1 MNWKMK
7 ALVQNTVAALP
18 DRLAQPVYYRIQKKF
33 GDPASD
39 IGPRYRSAAR
49 MGAWARRYHQGMDGA
64 SVLETGTGRAIDVP
78 IACYLMGAGK
88 IVSVDLNHYLRPEL
102 IRQSLRYLAARRDE
116 IIQLFSDSAE
126 PAGFAKRLE
135 KVLTLD
141 PSADALPEAVMALIN
156 LEYRPGSDARNLPF
170 PDASFDYAVSLN
182 VFEHIPESVLR
193 AILVEEKRL
202 LGEHGAMIHF
212 IDPSDHFAH
221 TDSSI
226 SEINFLRYSDRQW
239 RRLGGNRFM
248 YHNRLRA
255 SDYRALFA
263 GLGLRLVHKDERLDF
278 RCLSELRQGFPLAPR
293 FAGYRE
299 KDIAIT
305 QLHVLLKPGP
315 EITWQ

>member
-7 ALVQNTVAALP
+7 ALVQNTVAVLP

-39 IGPRYRSAAR
+39 IAPRYRSAAL
-49 MGAWARRYHQGMDGA
+49 MGGWARRFHEGMQGA
-64 SVLETGTGRAIDVP
+64 RVLEIGTGRAIDVP
-78 IACYLMGAGK
+78 IACYLMGAEK

-102 IRQSLRYLAARRDE
+102 VRQSARYLAAHRDE
-116 IIQLFSDSAE
+116 IIRLLSDAAE
-126 PAGFAKRLE
+126 PQGVSERLQELLALDAG
-135 KVLTLD
+135 
-141 PSADALPEAVMALIN
+141 ADDFPDELMALIN
-156 LEYRPGSDARNLPF
+156 LEYRPGSDARELPF
-170 PDASFDYAVSLN
+170 ADASFDYALSLN
-182 VFEHIPESVLR
+182 VFEHIPEAVLR
-193 AILVEEKRL
+193 AILEEEKRL
-202 LGEHGAMIHF
+202 LGECGAMIHF

-221 TDSSI
+221 TDPSI

-255 SDYRALFA
+255 SDYLAMFA
-263 GLGLRLVHKDERLDF
+263 GLGLRLMHKEERLDF

-293 FAGYRE
+293 FSRYRD

-305 QLHVLLKPGP
+305 QLRVLLRPGQ
-315 EITWQ
+315 EVTWQ